1 MEPTFKPLHTKKR
14 GKRRTREG
22 AGGSIKIPLPF
33 TGNGWKDGGGVSL
46 SLLGLCHPVS
56 AGGTALEL
64 VVALKG
70 KGPGLLHGGQEG
82 RQPRLP
88 LR

>member
-1 MEPTFKPLHTKKR
+1 MGDSESPYV
-14 GKRRTREG
+14 
-22 AGGSIKIPLPF
+22 SVIPF
-33 TGNGWKDGGGVSL
+33 
-46 SLLGLCHPVS
+46 S
-56 AGGTALEL
+56 AGSTVLEL
-64 VVALKG
+64 AVALKG